1 MKNPI
6 LKYAL
11 ASFAALLLMAGLWLF
26 WTANGHYAYCLMNEG
41 RWMKA
46 QSRGELEAMLHGC
59 NRQPI
64 DPAQSAWG
72 HGYRLKDGETMIQ
85 YHILNDPT
93 CPLDV
98 VYDTNH
104 LIQALFTSYE

>member
-1 MKNPI
+1 MKNPP